1 MPLQKNEMTDKN
13 TTISE
18 DSDTSPEITQIAKNT
33 IQAEDNK
40 HLLTKVSNIKLNFH
54 I

>member
-1 MPLQKNEMTDKN
+1 MTDKI
-13 TTISE
+13 TTILE
-18 DSDTSPEITQIAKNT
+18 DSHTPPEIAQIAKNT